1 VIARVSNR
9 AVACVVRPIVQ
20 IIGFIRLVQT
30 RRQAVYEVRAA
41 RGIELLKEWLSPQQ
55 KAQFDA
61 LNFFEVVG
69 CDSGKLYRI
78 YHGMSA
84 NVFELNCGGRPRIG
98 WCFVPAGNLVPGDV
112 MLAQKIALETD
123 ERRALAVARQFLAPP
138 RPVTARTAVLDS

>member
-1 VIARVSNR
+1 MTANAWNWAASC
-9 AVACVVRPIVQ
+9 VAWPITQV
-20 IIGFIRLVQT
+20 IGFFERVQT
-30 RRQAVYEVRAA
+30 QHQAAYEVRAA
-41 RGIELLKEWLSPQQ
+41 RGIKLLREWLSPRQ

-61 LNFFEVVG
+61 LNFFEVIG

-78 YHGMSA
+78 HHGVSA
-84 NVFELNCGGRPRIG
+84 NVVELDCGGRPRMG

-138 RPVTARTAVLDS
+138 LPSHSTAMLAS